1 MKTAAALL
9 VGLALALP
17 ARAQA
22 PAELDRLYAE
32 GRYREVAQRM
42 FVPRDNAEARTILG
56 WAQARVQ
63 AAAPHAVAL
72 AYSDLLWQVG
82 EGRADDRLREEA
94 LLVLVYAVMAVA
106 VDGAK
111 CADTGA
117 PDARVRQL
125 LGTRQDRFAF
135 GRALPAQR
143 RAEIRNGAFA
153 LELSTSAR
161 RPEDGDICM
170 SGGEE
175 IARQLATPGTHAQEQ
190 PLRPGEVTRTVDI
203 RPGPTYRPRFL
214 PPETWHGR
222 QSQVRDLLPGVIER
236 LLPAN

>member
-1 MKTAAALL
+1 
-9 VGLALALP
+9 
-17 ARAQA
+17 
-22 PAELDRLYAE
+22 
-32 GRYREVAQRM
+32 
-42 FVPRDNAEARTILG
+42 
-56 WAQARVQ
+56 
-63 AAAPHAVAL
+63 
-72 AYSDLLWQVG
+72 
-82 EGRADDRLREEA
+82 
-94 LLVLVYAVMAVA
+94 
-106 VDGAK
+106 
-111 CADTGA
+111 
-117 PDARVRQL
+117 VRQL

-175 IARQLATPGTHAQEQ
+175 IARQLATPGTQAQEQ
-190 PLRPGEVTRTVDI
+190 PLRPGELTRTVDI